1 MPNKNQASSPAD
13 FFSGGGDL
21 FKHLAEEE
29 KRKKLA
35 AANAAPKPPG
45 SERPDMNDQPRPGL
59 PSARPS
65 APLSP
70 VKDIAGVGIASS
82 NEGKARPSPQLTPL
96 RQIVGDSERK
106 GGGSVDY
113 KPNNDQSEEAKKMRM
128 RNLSESLAKLKLP
141 SEYTSK
147 PSSEPGVVDKVKDFF
162 SEAWEAQATRRRV
175 TQAGHERNERRN
187 K

>member
-1 MPNKNQASSPAD
+1 MPNKNEQVTSPAD

-21 FKHLAEEE
+21 FKNLAEEE

-35 AANAAPKPPG
+35 AANAAPQPPG
-45 SERPDMNDQPRPGL
+45 TEKPGL

-82 NEGKARPSPQLTPL
+82 NEGKARPSTQLTPV

-106 GGGSVDY
+106 GGSVDY
-113 KPNNDQSEEAKKMRM
+113 RPNNDQSEEAKKMRM
-128 RNLSESLAKLKLP
+128 KNLSESLAKLKLP
-141 SEYTSK
+141 SEPSSGPGFLDKAANFISEVYEDQWAK
-147 PSSEPGVVDKVKDFF
+147 PSREYKKTMA
-162 SEAWEAQATRRRV
+162 EIQAVRDRK
-175 TQAGHERNERRN
+175 ERG

>member
-1 MPNKNQASSPAD
+1 MPNKNEQVTSPAD

-21 FKHLAEEE
+21 FKNLAEEE

-45 SERPDMNDQPRPGL
+45 SERPNMNDQPRPGL

-82 NEGKARPSPQLTPL
+82 NEGKARPSAQLTPV

-128 RNLSESLAKLKLP
+128 KNLSESLAKLKLP
-141 SEYTSK
+141 SE
-147 PSSEPGVVDKVKDFF
+147 PSSGPGFLDKAANFI
-162 SEAWEAQATRRRV
+162 SEVYEDQ
-175 TQAGHERNERRN
+175 
-187 K
+187 

>member
-1 MPNKNQASSPAD
+1 MSNKNEQVTSPAD

-21 FKHLAEEE
+21 FKNLAEEE

-35 AANAAPKPPG
+35 AANAAPQPPG
-45 SERPDMNDQPRPGL
+45 TEKPGL

-82 NEGKARPSPQLTPL
+82 NEGKARPSAQLTPV